1 MKIIIAGAGN
11 VGTHL
16 AKLLSREKQDIIL
29 MDDDE
34 EKLSALSANFD
45 LLTVTASPSSISGL
59 KEVGVK
65 EADLFI
71 AVTPDESRNMTAC
84 MLATN
89 LGAKKTVARIDNYEY
104 LLPKNKEFFRKLG
117 VDSLIYPEMLAA
129 KEIVSSM
136 RMSWVRQWWE
146 FCGGALILIGTKMR
160 EKAEILNIPLH
171 QLGAPDI
178 PYHVVAIKRGTE
190 TIIPRGDDVIKLHDI
205 VYFTTTRKYIPYI
218 RKIAGKEDYADVRNV
233 MIMGGSRIAVRTAQY
248 VPDYMQVKI
257 VDNDINRCN
266 RLTELLDDKTMI
278 INGDGRDM
286 DLLAS
291 LAFGIIIA
299 EIIHELGVT
308 DDKRVAFEI
317 SRSGVIAGVLMA
329 IIYCGLALA
338 GTQLSTVMPD
348 ATNGAAILARS
359 ASMHFGLAGT
369 VVVFAIFF
377 LACMN
382 VCIGLISCC
391 SRYFCETY
399 VVKGGAEASEEAMRR
414 PFAVLAFVFAAFSC
428 VLSNVGLDVIL
439 LFSVPMLNA
448 LYPVAIVLV
457 LMGLVHGFC
466 DAYPQVWVWVGGV
479 VAVQS
484 VITSVRDAFFAGAWL
499 PFDALPLA
507 DIGAA
512 WAPVAVV
519 AFVIGLLHSR
529 FVAHSRS

>member
-11 VGTHL
+11 VGTHM

-34 EKLSALSANFD
+34 EKLTALSSNFD

-104 LLPKNKEFFRKLG
+104 LLPKNKEFFQKLG

-160 EKAEILNIPLH
+160 EKAEILNIPLYE
-171 QLGAPDI
+171 LGGPNI

-286 DLLAS
+286 DLLIEEGLKNTEAFVALTGNSETNILACLAAKRMGVEKTVAEVENIDYIGMAESLDIGTVINKKMIAAS
-291 LAFGIIIA
+291 HIYQMMLDADVSNVKCLTFANADVA
-299 EIIHELGVT
+299 EFTVPAGAKITKHFIKDLGLPKGT
-308 DDKRVAFEI
+308 TIGGMIRNGE
-317 SRSGVIAGVLMA
+317 GVLVTGDTL
-329 IIYCGLALA
+329 IQPG
-338 GTQLSTVMPD
+338 D
-348 ATNGAAILARS
+348 
-359 ASMHFGLAGT
+359 H
-369 VVVFAIFF
+369 VVVFCLSMMIKKIEKFF
-377 LACMN
+377 N
-382 VCIGLISCC
+382 
-391 SRYFCETY
+391 
-399 VVKGGAEASEEAMRR
+399 
-414 PFAVLAFVFAAFSC
+414 
-428 VLSNVGLDVIL
+428 
-439 LFSVPMLNA
+439 
-448 LYPVAIVLV
+448 
-457 LMGLVHGFC
+457 
-466 DAYPQVWVWVGGV
+466 
-479 VAVQS
+479 
-484 VITSVRDAFFAGAWL
+484 
-499 PFDALPLA
+499 
-507 DIGAA
+507 
-512 WAPVAVV
+512 
-519 AFVIGLLHSR
+519 
-529 FVAHSRS
+529 

>member
-34 EKLSALSANFD
+34 EKLTALSSNFD

-71 AVTPDESRNMTAC
+71 AITPDESRNMTAC

-104 LLPKNKEFFRKLG
+104 LLPKNKEFFQKLG

-160 EKAEILNIPLH
+160 EKAEILNIPLYE
-171 QLGAPDI
+171 LGGPNI

-286 DLLAS
+286 DLLIEEGLKNTEAFVALTGNSETNILACLAAKRMGVEKTVAEVENIDYIGMAESLDIGTVINKKMIAAS
-291 LAFGIIIA
+291 HIYQMMLDADVSNVKCLTFANADVA
-299 EIIHELGVT
+299 EFTVPAGAKITKHFIKDLGLPKGT
-308 DDKRVAFEI
+308 TIGGMIRNGE
-317 SRSGVIAGVLMA
+317 GVLVTGDTL
-329 IIYCGLALA
+329 IQPG
-338 GTQLSTVMPD
+338 D
-348 ATNGAAILARS
+348 
-359 ASMHFGLAGT
+359 H
-369 VVVFAIFF
+369 VVVFCLSMMIKKIEKFF
-377 LACMN
+377 N
-382 VCIGLISCC
+382 
-391 SRYFCETY
+391 
-399 VVKGGAEASEEAMRR
+399 
-414 PFAVLAFVFAAFSC
+414 
-428 VLSNVGLDVIL
+428 
-439 LFSVPMLNA
+439 
-448 LYPVAIVLV
+448 
-457 LMGLVHGFC
+457 
-466 DAYPQVWVWVGGV
+466 
-479 VAVQS
+479 
-484 VITSVRDAFFAGAWL
+484 
-499 PFDALPLA
+499 
-507 DIGAA
+507 
-512 WAPVAVV
+512 
-519 AFVIGLLHSR
+519 
-529 FVAHSRS
+529 

>member
-34 EKLSALSANFD
+34 EKLTALSSNFD

-104 LLPKNKEFFRKLG
+104 LLPKNKVFFQKLG

-160 EKAEILNIPLH
+160 EKAEILNIPLYE
-171 QLGAPDI
+171 LGGPNI

-286 DLLAS
+286 DLLIEEGLKNTEAFVALTGNSETNILACLAAKRMGVEKTVAEVENIDYIGMAESLDIGTVINKKMIAAS
-291 LAFGIIIA
+291 HIYQMMLDTDVSNVKCLTFANADVA
-299 EIIHELGVT
+299 EFTVPAGAKITKHFIKDLGLPKGT
-308 DDKRVAFEI
+308 TIGGMIRNGE
-317 SRSGVIAGVLMA
+317 GVLVTGDTL
-329 IIYCGLALA
+329 IQPG
-338 GTQLSTVMPD
+338 D
-348 ATNGAAILARS
+348 
-359 ASMHFGLAGT
+359 H
-369 VVVFAIFF
+369 VVVFCLSMMIKKIEKFF
-377 LACMN
+377 N
-382 VCIGLISCC
+382 
-391 SRYFCETY
+391 
-399 VVKGGAEASEEAMRR
+399 
-414 PFAVLAFVFAAFSC
+414 
-428 VLSNVGLDVIL
+428 
-439 LFSVPMLNA
+439 
-448 LYPVAIVLV
+448 
-457 LMGLVHGFC
+457 
-466 DAYPQVWVWVGGV
+466 
-479 VAVQS
+479 
-484 VITSVRDAFFAGAWL
+484 
-499 PFDALPLA
+499 
-507 DIGAA
+507 
-512 WAPVAVV
+512 
-519 AFVIGLLHSR
+519 
-529 FVAHSRS
+529 

>member
-34 EKLSALSANFD
+34 EKLTALSSNFD

-104 LLPKNKEFFRKLG
+104 LLPKNKEFFQKLG

-136 RMSWVRQWWE
+136 RMSWVRQWWQ

-160 EKAEILNIPLH
+160 EKAEILNIPLYE
-171 QLGAPDI
+171 LGGPNI

-286 DLLAS
+286 DLLIEEGLKNTEAFVALTGNSETNILACLAAKRMGVEKTVAEVENIDYIGMAESLDIGTVINKKMIAAS
-291 LAFGIIIA
+291 HIYQMMLDADVSNVKCLTFANADVA
-299 EIIHELGVT
+299 EFTVPAGAKITKHFIKDLGLPKGT
-308 DDKRVAFEI
+308 TIGGMIRNGE
-317 SRSGVIAGVLMA
+317 GVLVTGDTL
-329 IIYCGLALA
+329 IQPG
-338 GTQLSTVMPD
+338 D
-348 ATNGAAILARS
+348 
-359 ASMHFGLAGT
+359 H
-369 VVVFAIFF
+369 VVVFCLSMMIKKIEKFF
-377 LACMN
+377 N
-382 VCIGLISCC
+382 
-391 SRYFCETY
+391 
-399 VVKGGAEASEEAMRR
+399 
-414 PFAVLAFVFAAFSC
+414 
-428 VLSNVGLDVIL
+428 
-439 LFSVPMLNA
+439 
-448 LYPVAIVLV
+448 
-457 LMGLVHGFC
+457 
-466 DAYPQVWVWVGGV
+466 
-479 VAVQS
+479 
-484 VITSVRDAFFAGAWL
+484 
-499 PFDALPLA
+499 
-507 DIGAA
+507 
-512 WAPVAVV
+512 
-519 AFVIGLLHSR
+519 
-529 FVAHSRS
+529 

>member
-34 EKLSALSANFD
+34 EKLTALSSNFD

-104 LLPKNKEFFRKLG
+104 LLPKNKEFFQKLG

-160 EKAEILNIPLH
+160 EKAEILNIPLYE
-171 QLGAPDI
+171 LGGPNI

-190 TIIPRGDDVIKLHDI
+190 TIIPRGDDVIKLHVI

-286 DLLAS
+286 DLLIEEGLKNTEAFVALTGNSETNILACLAAKRMGVEKTVAEVENIDYIGMAESLDIGTVINKKMIAAS
-291 LAFGIIIA
+291 HIYQMMLDADVSNVKCLTFANADVA
-299 EIIHELGVT
+299 EFTVPAGAKITKHFIKDLGLPKGT
-308 DDKRVAFEI
+308 TIGGMIRNGE
-317 SRSGVIAGVLMA
+317 GVLVTGDTL
-329 IIYCGLALA
+329 IQPG
-338 GTQLSTVMPD
+338 D
-348 ATNGAAILARS
+348 
-359 ASMHFGLAGT
+359 H
-369 VVVFAIFF
+369 VVVFCLSMMIKKIEKFF
-377 LACMN
+377 N
-382 VCIGLISCC
+382 
-391 SRYFCETY
+391 
-399 VVKGGAEASEEAMRR
+399 
-414 PFAVLAFVFAAFSC
+414 
-428 VLSNVGLDVIL
+428 
-439 LFSVPMLNA
+439 
-448 LYPVAIVLV
+448 
-457 LMGLVHGFC
+457 
-466 DAYPQVWVWVGGV
+466 
-479 VAVQS
+479 
-484 VITSVRDAFFAGAWL
+484 
-499 PFDALPLA
+499 
-507 DIGAA
+507 
-512 WAPVAVV
+512 
-519 AFVIGLLHSR
+519 
-529 FVAHSRS
+529 

>member
-34 EKLSALSANFD
+34 EKLTALSSNFD

-104 LLPKNKEFFRKLG
+104 LLPKNKEFFQKLG

-160 EKAEILNIPLH
+160 EKAEILNIPLYE
-171 QLGAPDI
+171 LGGPNI

-205 VYFTTTRKYIPYI
+205 VYITTTRKYIPYI

-286 DLLAS
+286 DLLIEEGLKNTEAFVALTGNSETNILACLAAKRMGVEKTVAEVENIDYIGMAESLDIGTVINKKMIAAS
-291 LAFGIIIA
+291 HIYQMMLDADVSNVKCLTFANADVA
-299 EIIHELGVT
+299 EFTVPAGAKITKHFIKDLGLPKGT
-308 DDKRVAFEI
+308 TIGGMIRNGE
-317 SRSGVIAGVLMA
+317 GVLVTGDTL
-329 IIYCGLALA
+329 IQPG
-338 GTQLSTVMPD
+338 D
-348 ATNGAAILARS
+348 
-359 ASMHFGLAGT
+359 H
-369 VVVFAIFF
+369 VVVFCLSMMIKKIEKFF
-377 LACMN
+377 N
-382 VCIGLISCC
+382 
-391 SRYFCETY
+391 
-399 VVKGGAEASEEAMRR
+399 
-414 PFAVLAFVFAAFSC
+414 
-428 VLSNVGLDVIL
+428 
-439 LFSVPMLNA
+439 
-448 LYPVAIVLV
+448 
-457 LMGLVHGFC
+457 
-466 DAYPQVWVWVGGV
+466 
-479 VAVQS
+479 
-484 VITSVRDAFFAGAWL
+484 
-499 PFDALPLA
+499 
-507 DIGAA
+507 
-512 WAPVAVV
+512 
-519 AFVIGLLHSR
+519 
-529 FVAHSRS
+529 

>member
-34 EKLSALSANFD
+34 EKLTALSSNFD

-104 LLPKNKEFFRKLG
+104 LLPKNKEFFQKLG

-160 EKAEILNIPLH
+160 EKAEILNIPLYE
-171 QLGAPDI
+171 LGGPNI

-218 RKIAGKEDYADVRNV
+218 RKLAGKEDYADVRNV

-286 DLLAS
+286 DLLIEEGLKNTEAFVALTGNSETNILACLAAKRMGVEKTVAEVENIDYIGMAESLDIGTVINKKMIAAS
-291 LAFGIIIA
+291 HIYQMMLDADVSNVKCLTFANADVA
-299 EIIHELGVT
+299 EFTVPAGAKITKHFIKDLGLPKGT
-308 DDKRVAFEI
+308 TIGGMIRNGE
-317 SRSGVIAGVLMA
+317 GVLVTGDTL
-329 IIYCGLALA
+329 IQPG
-338 GTQLSTVMPD
+338 D
-348 ATNGAAILARS
+348 
-359 ASMHFGLAGT
+359 H
-369 VVVFAIFF
+369 VVVFCLSMMIKKIEKFF
-377 LACMN
+377 N
-382 VCIGLISCC
+382 
-391 SRYFCETY
+391 
-399 VVKGGAEASEEAMRR
+399 
-414 PFAVLAFVFAAFSC
+414 
-428 VLSNVGLDVIL
+428 
-439 LFSVPMLNA
+439 
-448 LYPVAIVLV
+448 
-457 LMGLVHGFC
+457 
-466 DAYPQVWVWVGGV
+466 
-479 VAVQS
+479 
-484 VITSVRDAFFAGAWL
+484 
-499 PFDALPLA
+499 
-507 DIGAA
+507 
-512 WAPVAVV
+512 
-519 AFVIGLLHSR
+519 
-529 FVAHSRS
+529 